1 MLYIFIMKIE
11 IEIELNEYDYQKL
24 LKVSSYNKL
33 TKEDYVKLII
43 NKNLENNI
51 YLEHG
56 YVYDLDKKVLMHENN
71 LIYLN
76 NLEEQLFEYLIKNI
90 DRYVSSSEIIEN
102 VVKSKPMSIFAMR
115 NQIKKIRDKTHKDLI
130 MVKSNIGYM
139 INSLSINK
147 VK

>member
-1 MLYIFIMKIE
+1 MKIE
-11 IEIELNEYDYQKL
+11 IELTEDDYQKL

-51 YLEHG
+51 YLNYG
-56 YVYDLDKKVLMHENN
+56 YVYDLDKKVLMYENN

-76 NLEEQLFEYLIKNI
+76 NLEEQLFEHLIKNI
-90 DRYVSSSEIIEN
+90 DRYVSSNEIIEN

-130 MVKSNIGYM
+130 MVKSNVGYM
-139 INSLSINK
+139 INSLS
-147 VK
+147 

>member
-1 MLYIFIMKIE
+1 MK

-51 YLEHG
+51 YLNYG

-71 LIYLN
+71 LICLN

>member
-1 MLYIFIMKIE
+1 MK
-11 IEIELNEYDYQKL
+11 IEIELNEYAYQKL

-33 TKEDYVKLII
+33 TKEDFVKLIV

-51 YLEHG
+51 YLEQG
-56 YVYDLDKKVLMHENN
+56 YVYDLDKKVLMYENN

-90 DRYVSSSEIIEN
+90 DRYVSSNEIIEN

-130 MVKSNIGYM
+130 IVKSNVGYM

>member
-1 MLYIFIMKIE
+1 MK

-51 YLEHG
+51 YLNYG

-71 LIYLN
+71 LICLN

-139 INSLSINK
+139 INSLSVNK

>member
-1 MLYIFIMKIE
+1 MKIE
-11 IEIELNEYDYQKL
+11 IDLNEYDYQKL
-24 LKVSSYNKL
+24 LKVSSYYKL
-33 TKEDYVKLII
+33 TKEDYVKLIV

-56 YVYDLDKKVLMHENN
+56 YVYDLDKKVLMYENN

-90 DRYVSSSEIIEN
+90 DRYVSSNEIIEN

-130 MVKSNIGYM
+130 MVKSNVGYV

>member
-1 MLYIFIMKIE
+1 MLYIFIMK

-24 LKVSSYNKL
+24 LKISSYNKL
-33 TKEDYVKLII
+33 TKEDYVKLIV

-51 YLEHG
+51 YLNYG

-90 DRYVSSSEIIEN
+90 DRYVSSNEIIEN

>member
-1 MLYIFIMKIE
+1 MK
-11 IEIELNEYDYQKL
+11 IEIELNEYVYQKL
-24 LKVSSYNKL
+24 LKISSYNKL

-51 YLEHG
+51 YLNYG

-71 LIYLN
+71 LICLN

-139 INSLSINK
+139 INSLSVNK

>member
-1 MLYIFIMKIE
+1 MK
-11 IEIELNEYDYQKL
+11 IEIELNEYAYQKL

-33 TKEDYVKLII
+33 TKEDYVKLIV

-51 YLEHG
+51 YLEQG

-130 MVKSNIGYM
+130 MVKSNVGYM

>member
-1 MLYIFIMKIE
+1 MK

-90 DRYVSSSEIIEN
+90 DRYVSSNEIIGN

-130 MVKSNIGYM
+130 IVKSNIGYM
-139 INSLSINK
+139 INSLSIIK
-147 VK
+147 